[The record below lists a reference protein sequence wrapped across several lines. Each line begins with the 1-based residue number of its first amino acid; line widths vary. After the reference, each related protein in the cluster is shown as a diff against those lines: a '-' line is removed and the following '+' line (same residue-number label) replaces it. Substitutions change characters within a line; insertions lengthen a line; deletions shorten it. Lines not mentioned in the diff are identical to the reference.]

1 MKKFMH
7 APLSLGVAFSLLFG
21 LSGLPS
27 NGHAAGNDL
36 LLNPEIISGSTDR
49 TDSGSAVLNLGD
61 NLIAN
66 PGFEDNLASWTN
78 WGNTSTV
85 TSPSFAGAKAA
96 RIASGEGGA
105 GQIISGIP
113 SGTTYVLSGH
123 GSVSASTDTAIVGV
137 DCLDANNNVLAKNTL
152 RFNQTLYEFKSTA
165 FTTVPGTAKLQV
177 YIYKNADSGANAFL
191 DDLSLKAR
199 SGGVQAINKDVKAMW
214 VWQETTSVLQDSA
227 ERSTLFQFAQ
237 DKGVNVLLLYINKT
251 HLTTNNAQLKQF
263 ISQAHAK
270 GIRVEALNGEIDW
283 GLTDKHSI
291 GLERITDVITFNGGA
306 ASNEKFDGIHQDIE
320 VYRNKEKWECNKADV
335 MQQALAYIDK
345 ATALMSGTGM
355 TYAQDIPRWYD
366 GPEYTVTYN
375 SVDKG
380 FYKHLIDRLDWV
392 GLMDYTDRYSDGQWQ
407 AVRDAQ
413 SEIDYAAQVGKKVT
427 VGLETIDPVTAGGDS
442 ITFYEEGLDDLD
454 RALAAIKA
462 HYDGHAGFGGVAV
475 HSYGKQKGN
484 AYYSLPVKAD
494 NHY

>member
-1 MKKFMH
+1 MKKVMNTS
-7 APLSLGVAFSLLFG
+7 LSVVMAFSLLISF
-21 LSGLPS
+21 SGMAS
-27 NGHAAGNDL
+27 VGHAADNKL
-36 LLNPEIISGSTDR
+36 PSSSESNSGSADR
-49 TDSGSAVLNLGD
+49 TDPGAAALNLSD

-66 PGFEDNLASWTN
+66 PGFEDNLTSWTN
-78 WGNTSTV
+78 WGNTAAV
-85 TSPSFAGAKAA
+85 TSPAFAGAKAA
-96 RIASGEGGA
+96 RVSSGEGGA
-105 GQIISGIP
+105 GQIISGI
-113 SGTTYVLSGH
+113 SAGTTYVLSGH

-177 YIYKNADSGANAFL
+177 YVYKNADSGANAYL

-199 SGGVQAINKDVKAMW
+199 SGIQAINKDVKAMW
-214 VWQETTSVLQDSA
+214 VWQETASVLQDAA
-227 ERSTLFQFAQ
+227 ERSALFQFAQ
-237 DKGVNVLLLYINKT
+237 DKGVNVLLLSINKT
-251 HLTTNNAQLKQF
+251 HLTTNNSQLKQF

-270 GIRVEALNGEIDW
+270 GIRVEAVSGEIDW

-291 GLERITDVITFNGGA
+291 GLERITDVITFNGSA
-306 ASNEKFDGIHQDIE
+306 ASNEKFDGVHQDIE
-320 VYRNKEKWECNKADV
+320 VYRNKTLWEANKALV

-375 SVDKG
+375 GIDKG

-392 GLMDYTDRYSDGQWQ
+392 GLMDYTDRFSDGQWQ

-413 SEIDYAAQVGKKVT
+413 NEIDYAAQVGKKVT
-427 VGLETIDPVTAGGDS
+427 VGLETIDPATAGGDS
-442 ITFYEEGLDDLD
+442 VTFYEEGLDDLD
-454 RALAAIKA
+454 RALAALKA
-462 HYDGHAGFGGVAV
+462 HFGGHAGFGGVAV

-484 AYYSLPVKAD
+484 AYYTLPVKAV

>member
-1 MKKFMH
+1 MKKVMK
-7 APLSLGVAFSLLFG
+7 AGLSVVMASSLLIS
-21 LSGLPS
+21 LSGMAS
-27 NGHAAGNDL
+27 IGHAADNKL
-36 LLNPEIISGSTDR
+36 LQGPGSTSGLAEETDR
-49 TDSGSAVLNLGD
+49 TASVLNSGD

-78 WGNTSTV
+78 WGNTAVV
-85 TSPSFAGAKAA
+85 TSPSFAGVKAA
-96 RIASGEGGA
+96 RVSSGEGGA
-105 GQIISGIP
+105 GQIISGISP
-113 SGTTYVLSGH
+113 GTTYVLSGH
-123 GSVSASTDTAIVGV
+123 GSVSASSDTAIVGV
-137 DCLDANNNVLAKNTL
+137 DCLDVNNNVLAKNTL

-177 YIYKNADSGANAFL
+177 YIYKNADSGANAYL

-199 SGGVQAINKDVKAMW
+199 SGVQAINKDVKAMW

-251 HLTTNNAQLKQF
+251 HLTTNNSQLKQF
-263 ISQAHAK
+263 ISQAHAQ
-270 GIRVEALNGEIDW
+270 GIRVEAVSGEIDW

-291 GLERITDVITFNGGA
+291 GLERITDVITFNGSA
-306 ASNEKFDGIHQDIE
+306 TANEKFDGVHQDIE
-320 VYRNKEKWECNKADV
+320 VYRNTTLWEANKALV

-345 ATALMSGTGM
+345 AKALMNGTGM

-366 GPEYTVTYN
+366 GAEYTVTYN
-375 SVDKG
+375 GVDKG

-413 SEIDYAAQVGKKVT
+413 NEIDYAAQVGKKVT

-442 ITFYEEGLDDLD
+442 VTFYEEGLDDLD
-454 RALAAIKA
+454 RALAALKA

-484 AYYSLPVKAD
+484 AYYSLPVKAV